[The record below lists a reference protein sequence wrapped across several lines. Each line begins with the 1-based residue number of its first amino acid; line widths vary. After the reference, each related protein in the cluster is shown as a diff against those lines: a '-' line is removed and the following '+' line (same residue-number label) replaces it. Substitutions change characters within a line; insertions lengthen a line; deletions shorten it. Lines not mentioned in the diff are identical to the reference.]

1 MAEALRHVA
10 DMARQRRVIVQVLP
24 FAGGAHTLMGGAV
37 KLMAFDDAPPLLYFQ
52 GPGTGRLED
61 DPATVVRYEL
71 AYDLLGASALA
82 PRESL
87 ALIESVAEDYCHG
100 DQL

>member
-1 MAEALRHVA
+1 
-10 DMARQRRVIVQVLP
+10 
-24 FAGGAHTLMGGAV
+24 V
-37 KLMAFDDAPPLLYFQ
+37 KLIAFDDAPRLVYFE

-61 DPATVVRYEL
+61 DPATVTRYEL
-71 AYDLLGASALA
+71 AYELLAASALA

-100 DQL
+100 DQP